1 MHGILAA
8 FAVGLLLLDSLGE
21 GFVLHGT
28 EGGISHRHLI
38 GLSAGFHR
46 ALAGFKGL
54 VDPVAVE
61 FGIFVCP

>member
-1 MHGILAA
+1 MHGILAV
-8 FAVGLLLLDSLGE
+8 FAIGLLLLDSPGE

-28 EGGISHRHLI
+28 EGGIGYRHRG

-46 ALAGFKGL
+46 ALAGFEGL